1 MFSVNLMLRK
11 QIENYIKWDIQQDK
25 FPGHF
30 KEKVNTVK
38 TSSSNKKKGDKT
50 KQRVGYSRLKET
62 AIHKS

>member
-38 TSSSNKKKGDKT
+38 NILLKQKKKMT
-50 KQRVGYSRLKET
+50 KQNKE
-62 AIHKS
+62 